1 MRKPYL
7 ALTLVVGTTLASCQ
21 STYQVTDVT
30 RTQIL
35 VDQSFDA
42 AIPETAEAF
51 LAPYKQKVD
60 SIMSPVVGYADHY
73 MATSRPES
81 DLSNLLADILMWGAA
96 RWGEHPDMAVYNMGG
111 IRAGL
116 AKGKVTYGDVLDV
129 APFENKLCLLTL
141 TGAKVLELFAQIAS
155 TGGEAVSHGV
165 QLRITADGKLA
176 EASLHGKPIDPTAK
190 YRIATLDYLAQGN
203 DKLVAFKAK
212 TDVVSPQDEHN
223 NVRHIIMDY
232 FREHQNV
239 GAAKEGRI
247 IVNP

>member
-1 MRKPYL
+1 M
-7 ALTLVVGTTLASCQ
+7 
-21 STYQVTDVT
+21 
-30 RTQIL
+30 
-35 VDQSFDA
+35 
-42 AIPETAEAF
+42 
-51 LAPYKQKVD
+51 
-60 SIMSPVVGYADHY
+60 
-73 MATSRPES
+73 
-81 DLSNLLADILMWGAA
+81 
-96 RWGEHPDMAVYNMGG
+96 
-111 IRAGL
+111 
-116 AKGKVTYGDVLDV
+116 
-129 APFENKLCLLTL
+129 
-141 TGAKVLELFAQIAS
+141 
-155 TGGEAVSHGV
+155 SHGV

-223 NVRHIIMDY
+223 NVRYIIMDY

>member
-30 RTQIL
+30 RTRIL

-73 MATSRPES
+73 MAASRPES

-141 TGAKVLELFAQIAS
+141 TGALQ
-155 TGGEAVSHGV
+155 
-165 QLRITADGKLA
+165 
-176 EASLHGKPIDPTAK
+176 
-190 YRIATLDYLAQGN
+190 
-203 DKLVAFKAK
+203 
-212 TDVVSPQDEHN
+212 
-223 NVRHIIMDY
+223 
-232 FREHQNV
+232 
-239 GAAKEGRI
+239 AAK
-247 IVNP
+247 P